1 MVNKSFTL
9 PCSVLDKL
17 TSQIRNF
24 RIFDKLFNAILSQK
38 KNIIETSGLGRSKLS
53 LDNPGVSLKVDFWSE
68 SFKRSRKCSSNL
80 FACNLIAG
88 CSNENKENCL
98 LKVFEQRNKKK
109 PGLKFTPE
117 LALIGLRTTGPYAH
131 MKLLRVQC
139 AKHFLP
145 VYISTFFF

>member
-53 LDNPGVSLKVDFWSE
+53 LDNSGVSLKVDFWSE

-80 FACNLIAG
+80 FACNLITG
-88 CSNENKENCL
+88 CSNENRENCL
-98 LKVFEQRNKKK
+98 
-109 PGLKFTPE
+109 
-117 LALIGLRTTGPYAH
+117 
-131 MKLLRVQC
+131 
-139 AKHFLP
+139 
-145 VYISTFFF
+145 

>member
-1 MVNKSFTL
+1 MPFFH
-9 PCSVLDKL
+9 
-17 TSQIRNF
+17 R
-24 RIFDKLFNAILSQK
+24 K

-98 LKVFEQRNKKK
+98 LKVFEQRNKKN
-109 PGLKFTPE
+109 LD
-117 LALIGLRTTGPYAH
+117 
-131 MKLLRVQC
+131 
-139 AKHFLP
+139 
-145 VYISTFFF
+145 

>member
-9 PCSVLDKL
+9 LCLVLDKL

-38 KNIIETSGLGRSKLS
+38 NIIETSGLGRSKLS
-53 LDNPGVSLKVDFWSE
+53 LDNSGVSLKVDFWSE

-98 LKVFEQRNKKK
+98 
-109 PGLKFTPE
+109 
-117 LALIGLRTTGPYAH
+117 
-131 MKLLRVQC
+131 
-139 AKHFLP
+139 
-145 VYISTFFF
+145 

>member
-1 MVNKSFTL
+1 MPFFH
-9 PCSVLDKL
+9 
-17 TSQIRNF
+17 R
-24 RIFDKLFNAILSQK
+24 K

-109 PGLKFTPE
+109 SGLKFTPE
-117 LALIGLRTTGPYAH
+117 LALIGVRTTGPYAH

-145 VYISTFFF
+145 VYISTFFFRFIWQKKNIYIYIYIYIFVDYTFNLL